1 MCDPDICDEC
11 RACNPVDT
19 ADCPGC
25 LVKSKRLKCSCR
37 ESYECDF
44 RYDGLPR
51 NPEDFKITEKKEE
64 YPPVH
69 VMCGIRDILK
79 ELMEKLE
86 QKESK

>member
-25 LVKSKRLKCSCR
+25 LIKSKRLKCMCR
-37 ESYECDF
+37 EAY
-44 RYDGLPR
+44 
-51 NPEDFKITEKKEE
+51 PEYSEEKEE

-86 QKESK
+86 QKESKEK